1 MADALF
7 FVIPRASLITLPKYF
22 SLNTN
27 NDARVAYAEVK
38 AWTYQQQ
45 DRGLVVI
52 IDLESG
58 DESATLQ
65 YRSIV
70 AFDGPWV
77 DQLLAVS
84 TDPTIGS
91 KTFKIAAGG
100 VTGVYDPPVSGP
112 TLVTPGQYELFTGP
126 YTPYVTESNQNISF
140 ATPGYLTVDWQTGNP
155 ADPVWFQ
162 AYATINIKAG
172 NANQRYGVAFML
184 NGVVNA
190 NSIVIVDRDST
201 SDTEQIMLHGHR
213 PVPNG
218 TQIGIGI
225 TNLDNTNTP
234 DVVGVN
240 LRVFGGYYG
249 T

>member
-1 MADALF
+1 MADPSY
-7 FVIPRASLITLPKYF
+7 FVIPRASLITLPKFF
-22 SLNTN
+22 SLNTT
-27 NDARVAYAEVK
+27 NDAFVAFREVR
-38 AWTYQQQ
+38 AWSYQQQ

-52 IDLESG
+52 IDLLA
-58 DESATLQ
+58 DDRLQ
-65 YRSIV
+65 FRSIV
-70 AFDGPWV
+70 AYDGPWV

-91 KTFKIAAGG
+91 KDFKIAAGG

-112 TLVTPGQYELFTGP
+112 TLTLPNQYELFLGP
-126 YTPYVTESNQNISF
+126 YTPYVAQSNQNISF
-140 ATPGYLTVDWQTGNP
+140 NTPGYLTVDWQTGNP

-162 AYATINIKAG
+162 VYATVNIKAG
-172 NANQRYGVAFML
+172 NANQRYGVAFL
-184 NGVVNA
+184 INGVLST
-190 NSIVIVDRDST
+190 NSIVIVDREST

-225 TNLDNTNTP
+225 ANLDNTNTP
-234 DVVGVN
+234 MIAGVN

-249 T
+249 V